1 MIFLFIP
8 DNMYDEVID
17 KGILNKAGN
26 SICTTLLNC
35 FLSTLNYGLRARE
48 DRGGIG
54 GAIPIADNKDWN
66 L

>member
-8 DNMYDEVID
+8 DNMYDGVIN

-26 SICTTLLNC
+26 SICMTLLDC

-48 DRGGIG
+48 YKGGIG
-54 GAIPIADNKDWN
+54 GAIPIADNED
-66 L
+66 